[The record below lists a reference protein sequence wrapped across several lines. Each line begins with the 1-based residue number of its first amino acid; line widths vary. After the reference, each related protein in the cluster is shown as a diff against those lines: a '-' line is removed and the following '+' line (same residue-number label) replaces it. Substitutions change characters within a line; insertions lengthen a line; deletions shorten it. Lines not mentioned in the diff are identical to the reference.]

1 MAIKL
6 AAPDIEKMFSE
17 KVSGC
22 VARQI
27 NGYGLAYLDITR
39 KEHDACVR
47 KIVNTL
53 LDPGI
58 IRAGE
63 KRIDQWERGW
73 GENLGE
79 LAGGISEEAVIPKYF
94 GKYDIVRLRQKFVR
108 CASKDFE
115 YYSLCVILDWLFD
128 KYFRNAGSIYE
139 FGCGTGHN
147 LLRARKVNPSAK
159 MYGLD
164 WAISSQEIIKRIV
177 VNGVDRNMFARRFD
191 LFNPDTGFALDN
203 NSIVYT
209 VAALE
214 QVGDRFEKFIDYLLK
229 NTPALCVHVEPVAEL
244 LDDNNLLDYLSIE
257 YFKKRNY
264 LNGFLSYLRKLEA
277 KGGIEIIK
285 AQRTYL
291 GSFFIDGYSVVVW
304 RPKHQRKGK
313 T

>member
-6 AAPDIEKMFSE
+6 TAPDIEKMLGE
-17 KVSGC
+17 KVSDY

-27 NGYGLAYLDITR
+27 NGDGLAYLDISR
-39 KEHDACVR
+39 EEHDACVR

-79 LAGGISEEAVIPKYF
+79 LAGGIQEAVIPKYF
-94 GKYDIVRLRQKFVR
+94 GKYEIVRLNRMFVR
-108 CASKDFE
+108 CASRNFE
-115 YYSLCVILDWLFD
+115 YHSLCVILDWLFD
-128 KYFRNAGSIYE
+128 KYFREASSIYE

-159 MYGLD
+159 MHGLD
-164 WAISSQEIIKRIV
+164 WAISSQEIIKQIV
-177 VNGVDRNMFARRFD
+177 VNGIDRNMFARRFD
-191 LFNPDTGFALDN
+191 LFNPDSGFALDN
-203 NSIVYT
+203 NSVVYT

-214 QVGDRFEKFIDYLLK
+214 QVGNRFEKFVDYLLK
-229 NTPALCVHVEPVAEL
+229 NKPTLCVHVEPIAEL
-244 LDDNNLLDYLSIE
+244 LDENNLLDYLSIE

-264 LNGFLSYLRKLEA
+264 LNGFLSYLRKLELN
-277 KGGIEIIK
+277 GGIEIIK
-285 AQRTYL
+285 AQRTYI

-304 RPKHQRKGK
+304 RPKHQKKEK